1 MIYYLLYN
9 LHIFIYTSEIKE
21 QIMDLLV
28 ELLILGEL
36 RWEQRCIV
44 SEKIF
49 HIIMKITLSLNTD
62 LSDLSINFIWQ
73 SLYLLVY

>member
-36 RWEQRCIV
+36 R
-44 SEKIF
+44 
-49 HIIMKITLSLNTD
+49 
-62 LSDLSINFIWQ
+62 
-73 SLYLLVY
+73 